1 MQSKTNDLEQESD
14 IHGSSSTSQNLLRSK
29 IFRGNEQKR
38 FTKSNLI
45 DLLSKSE
52 AKQMMFP
59 NDNKLEE
66 KKTSE
71 TTGEI
76 AISSIKF
83 ISQ

>member
-1 MQSKTNDLEQESD
+1 LQSKANDLEQESD
-14 IHGSSSTSQNLLRSK
+14 TRGSSSTSHNLLTSK
-29 IFRGNEQKR
+29 ILRGNEQKR

-45 DLLSKSE
+45 DLISKSE
-52 AKQMMFP
+52 AKQMMFSD
-59 NDNKLEE
+59 DNELEE